1 MPTTFDLRLATLRAA
16 YREGRATPRQL
27 IAELRDKAAALNPDY
42 HLFIHLLTLEELEPY
57 LAALDEKSPDSLPLY
72 GIPFAIKDNID
83 LAGIPTTA
91 ACPAFAYTPETSA
104 TLVQQLIELGAIP
117 LGKTNLDQFATGL
130 NGTRSPY
137 GECRNSVLPE
147 YPSGGSSAGSSLAV
161 ALGVAS
167 FALGTDTAGSGRV
180 PAALNGLLGLK
191 PSKGL
196 LSNHGLVPACRT
208 LDCITYFTASAAEAS
223 ELLALTARLDPRDGY
238 SRANPAW
245 NDASAFG
252 APKPFRLGVPRADQL
267 EFFGCHE
274 GPVLFTDAL
283 DQLKAMGGEAQEI
296 DLAPFLEA
304 ARLLYEGPW
313 VAERYSVAG
322 ELIERDPQAVL
333 PVIRDVLAKA
343 PDATAVQTF
352 RAQYRLQEL
361 KAQCDAILA
370 DLDCVLT
377 PTIGRPVTL
386 DELHAEPVKRNS
398 DLGYYTNFMNLLD
411 YAAVA
416 VPSAIMG
423 NGLPW
428 GVTLFG
434 RAFTDQYLLGVADAL
449 QRRHNLPLTGGNA
462 IAPSAS
468 ANAARHDRTRLVVC
482 GAHLRRPGT
491 GTAIAPAR
499 CPPVARHPQRAGLQA
514 LRAGWRPTAAPRH
527 AARSRRRRGH
537 RSGSLG
543 TAQRRTGLLPHRHPG
558 TAGAGQGA
566 TGGWQL
572 GDRFHLRRL
581 GPGRR
586 RGHQPLRRLAG
597 VAGQPR
603 LTRPYVQGCIIG
615 ILPKLPARADH
626 ARNGLERDAL

>member
-1 MPTTFDLRLATLRAA
+1 MPNTFDLRLTTLRTA
-16 YREGRATPRQL
+16 YREGRAMPRQL
-27 IAELRDKAAALNPDY
+27 IAELRNKAAALNPDY
-42 HLFIHLLTLEELEPY
+42 HLFIRLLSLEELEPY
-57 LAALDEKSPDSLPLY
+57 LAALDEKSPESLPLY

-104 TLVQQLIELGAIP
+104 TLVQQLIDLGAIP

-196 LSNHGLVPACRT
+196 LSNTGLVPACRT

-223 ELLALTARLDPRDGY
+223 ELLALTAKLDPQDGY

-252 APKPFRLGVPRADQL
+252 APKPFRFGVPRADQL

-283 DQLKAMGGEAQEI
+283 DQLKALGGEPQEI
-296 DLAPFLEA
+296 DFAPFLEA

-343 PDATAVQTF
+343 PGATAVQAF

-386 DELHAEPVKRNS
+386 DELHAEPVQRNS

-449 QRRHNLPLTGGNA
+449 QRRHNLPLTGGNTITPA
-462 IAPSAS
+462 AS
-468 ANAARHDRTRLVVC
+468 ANAARNDHARLVVC
-482 GAHLRRPGT
+482 GAHLDGLALNWQLRQRGARLLRATQSAPAYKLYALAGGPPLRPGMLRVDEGGVAIEVEVWELPSAELGSFLT
-491 GTAIAPAR
+491 GIPAPL
-499 CPPVARHPQRAGLQA
+499 GLGKVQLEDGSWETGFICDA
-514 LRAGWRPTAAPRH
+514 WGLEGAEDISRFGGWRAWLA
-527 AARSRRRRGH
+527 SR
-537 RSGSLG
+537 
-543 TAQRRTGLLPHRHPG
+543 
-558 TAGAGQGA
+558 
-566 TGGWQL
+566 
-572 GDRFHLRRL
+572 
-581 GPGRR
+581 
-586 RGHQPLRRLAG
+586 
-597 VAGQPR
+597 
-603 LTRPYVQGCIIG
+603 
-615 ILPKLPARADH
+615 
-626 ARNGLERDAL
+626 N